1 MKRKIRD
8 FKKMNK
14 MTRNKKKILTLYEL
28 LLHFPNLFIYSSCVY
43 EIFFLSL
50 IVQDPKVIKWN
61 SLDWF
66 QINNYLSCFGLLSA
80 IECIPN
86 HKKSWLEIHM
96 KNKIKKN
103 LKFNFIIYI
112 YMFWRN
118 CKCVLFINPSTIL

>member
-1 MKRKIRD
+1 
-8 FKKMNK
+8 MNK
-14 MTRNKKKILTLYEL
+14 MTRNKKKILTLYEF

-112 YMFWRN
+112 YICMYRERESVF
-118 CKCVLFINPSTIL
+118 